1 MDFLD
6 AITVVLLVVLVVA
19 ALLFPIDR
27 GDDDE

>member
-27 GDDDE
+27 SDDDE